1 MIGAGVTKGDAVVLA
16 LVVVLLL
23 TTWPV
28 GLALVV
34 LWAIAFVARR
44 RWTN

>member
-1 MIGAGVTKGDAVVLA
+1 MIGAGITKGDAVVLV
-16 LVVVLLL
+16 LVVVLFL

-34 LWAIAFVARR
+34 LWAVAFVARR
-44 RWTN
+44 RWKN